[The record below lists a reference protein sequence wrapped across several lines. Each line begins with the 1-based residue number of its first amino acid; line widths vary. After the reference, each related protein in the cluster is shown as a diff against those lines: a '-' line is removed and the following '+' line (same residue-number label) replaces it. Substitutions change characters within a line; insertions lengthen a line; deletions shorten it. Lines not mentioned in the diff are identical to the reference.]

1 MKIAFPLRN
10 KTELAIDFIRCQT
23 IGIYDEISQSLEYV
37 SFNDHSNLSSSQFLD
52 NFKSKGV
59 DCVISPDFT
68 CNELRSFRENNI
80 KTYKASS
87 QRVEGNINRLNS
99 CVLRLF
105 GRYDKYHIDNCHT
118 NCLGC
123 DGVKE
128 YHNCILE

>member
-87 QRVEGNINRLNS
+87 EKIEGNISRLIS
-99 CVLRLF
+99 STLYLF
-105 GRYDKYHIDNCHT
+105 SRNDKYHVDVCSADCT
-118 NCLGC
+118 GC
-123 DGVKE
+123 GS
-128 YHNCILE
+128 

>member
-37 SFNDHSNLSSSQFLD
+37 SFNDNSNLSSSQFLD
-52 NFKSKGV
+52 RFKSKGV

-68 CNELRSFRENNI
+68 CHELRSFRENNI

-87 QRVEGNINRLNS
+87 MRIEGNVSRLISSTLYLFNRH
-99 CVLRLF
+99 
-105 GRYDKYHIDNCHT
+105 DKYHVDVCYSDCT
-118 NCLGC
+118 GC
-123 DGVKE
+123 GSR
-128 YHNCILE
+128 